1 MSTQMIDAI
10 QNEFSKEVAAKY
22 LGHVLDIEAEVA
34 ESKFLATRNGIG
46 IIPQAEVLAFK
57 GKAKMGK
64 SQFEY
69 FLVGALLG
77 RNAQGIKPAQE
88 HYKILLFDTEQSQT
102 SLKKCCQRA
111 LRFAGLPDNKN
122 DYRFLPFYLRPL
134 SIEDRKE
141 TIVEAIKQEQPDI
154 IFIDGIRDLLHDF
167 NDLKESNEIIQWLL
181 QLTAEYAC
189 TIVCVLHQNK
199 GKDDG
204 NMRGH
209 LGTEL
214 LNKLAE
220 CYEVSKKDGK
230 FYITCTD
237 SRNVPC
243 DDFAFSIDADGN
255 YKEESLI
262 SKVNDE
268 RIAKIQR
275 ILKLCFEK
283 QFKYGYNELR
293 SAYALEAAVSES
305 TARRAIAEAKDND
318 YIIVENGKYQLN
330 PHNQ

>member
-1 MSTQMIDAI
+1 MNDVTNSIKA
-10 QNEFSKEVAAKY
+10 EFNKKGFAKY
-22 LGHVLDIEAEVA
+22 LNYLLNIALDIVD
-34 ESKFLATRNGIG
+34 SKFLALINGLG
-46 IIPQAEVLAFK
+46 VIPQAELISLK

-64 SQFEY
+64 SQFIY
-69 FLVGALLG
+69 FLIGALLG
-77 RNAQGIKPAQE
+77 RKAQSIKPTQE
-88 HYKILLFDTEQSQT
+88 HYKILLFDTEQSKA

-141 TIVEAIKQEQPDI
+141 TIIDAIKQEHPDI

-181 QLTAEYAC
+181 QLTAEYGC

-199 GKDDG
+199 GKEDG

-230 FYITCTD
+230 FCVTCTD

-255 YKEESLI
+255 YKEESLV

-275 ILKLCFEK
+275 ILKLCFDK
-283 QFKYGYNELR
+283 QYKYGYNELR

-305 TARRAIAEAKDND
+305 TARRAISEAKDND

-330 PHNQ
+330 PRNQ